1 MKKAIT
7 EIRGMDTAELRAR
20 LNDLRKEQFGLK
32 FRGSPEQVK
41 QTAKRTAIRRT
52 IARIVMVLAD
62 RETAAVPDPATSVA
76 QNGKPAAGRAGAGK
90 PVAGEP
96 AAGGPAARKSPSSGS
111 PGSAGA
117 TPGKSARS
125 AKSGAK

>member
-20 LNDLRKEQFGLK
+20 LNDLRREQFGLK

-62 RETAAVPDPATSVA
+62 REAAAVPAAATPAV
-76 QNGKPAAGRAGAGK
+76 GK
-90 PVAGEP
+90 P
-96 AAGGPAARKSPSSGS
+96 AAGGPAARKSPASGG
-111 PGSAGA
+111 PAPAGA

>member
-41 QTAKRTAIRRT
+41 QTARRTAIRRT
-52 IARIVMVLAD
+52 IARITMVLAD
-62 RETAAVPDPATSVA
+62 RDAGVAAPSAAKPSPAPV
-76 QNGKPAAGRAGAGK
+76 GKPKPAKAQGGKSETKGK
-90 PVAGEP
+90 P
-96 AAGGPAARKSPSSGS
+96 
-111 PGSAGA
+111 
-117 TPGKSARS
+117 ARS